1 MRMYL
6 LHVRWFCLARPFR
19 TDSATVNH
27 QINCRHDPRDARACT
42 EHATIHVWRCGQ
54 TRAPSLDHRDE
65 LLFGQSFRRT
75 FFFLDAF
82 VDFPF
87 PALRQ
92 PRFFRPRHFDAHQ
105 KHIALFLEF
114 IFPFFLLDHL
124 CPAFITPDQRVRPPT
139 DAASTPIRII
149 ACDLRVLLPPGA
161 TKRPARD
168 PITSLRCENRCAS
181 PFHGLGST
189 SKESMCEN
197 GRLQRPRDVR

>member
-1 MRMYL
+1 MLCTYVTMLVMRMYL
-6 LHVRWFCLARPFR
+6 LHVRWFCFARPFR

-27 QINCRHDPRDARACT
+27 QINCRHDPRDARACP

-87 PALRQ
+87 PSLRQ
-92 PRFFRPRHFDAHQ
+92 PKLLRPRHLEALDEL
-105 KHIALFLEF
+105 IAVFVEFLVQL
-114 IFPFFLLDHL
+114 FLLDHVCL
-124 CPAFITPDQRVRPPT
+124 AFITPDQRVRPPT
-139 DAASTPIRII
+139 DAAITPIKII

-161 TKRPARD
+161 
-168 PITSLRCENRCAS
+168 
-181 PFHGLGST
+181 FST
-189 SKESMCEN
+189 F
-197 GRLQRPRDVR
+197 RW

>member
-1 MRMYL
+1 MRCVMRMYL

-27 QINCRHDPRDARACT
+27 QINCRHDPRDARACP

-87 PALRQ
+87 PSLRQ
-92 PRFFRPRHFDAHQ
+92 PKLLRPRHLE
-105 KHIALFLEF
+105 ALDELISVFVEFLVQL
-114 IFPFFLLDHL
+114 FLLDHVCL
-124 CPAFITPDQRVRPPT
+124 AFITPDQRVRPPT
-139 DAASTPIRII
+139 DAAITPIKII
-149 ACDLRVLLPPGA
+149 ACDLRVLLPP
-161 TKRPARD
+161 
-168 PITSLRCENRCAS
+168 NVFS
-181 PFHGLGST
+181 PF
-189 SKESMCEN
+189 
-197 GRLQRPRDVR
+197 RW